1 MKENESEFREKHIQ
15 KFIPEPLQGKVS
27 SDTVYDNQSIE
38 KILNT
43 FPDYISKKI
52 TYFRHFYQIRNNR
65 HDMNIHYIL
74 ESSYASEEIIDLA
87 EKYLLTCAKNMYLY
101 EDNNILADTTA
112 ALSGQE
118 LEILQ
123 NRLESDNITAYSAY
137 TVEDAMS
144 ENEIVSSFP
153 EYISDKV
160 SFFRQFREDRNIQR
174 HDFNAEYE
182 VTDVEVSDNIAHVSL
197 YEGISF
203 YYDDSDQETFC
214 GTIYDVSLFKNGS
227 QWIIYDV
234 MSNDSFDQTYRT
246 GGFDYEAEIA
256 QANLVTQEILAAEA
270 SPDYKVESQ
279 FEALQIAAEQPSTAQ
294 VQAASTDYITY
305 DAYNAACYAMTYTT
319 SKNLGLY
326 QTKAYYNKNFVNYAQ
341 YYDNNGDG
349 IMDGDGG
356 DCQNFVSQC
365 IWAGFGGSDDATG
378 IKGLLEPMDCDGP
391 NVWYGGGSSEPHSSS
406 WTAPSA
412 FNTYIENS
420 KNGTGAR
427 VQATTIGT
435 FNTTLNLASIQVGDE
450 IIVNNGGHA
459 IFIVDV
465 TGASYD
471 NIYYCAHTADKKR
484 AKLGDY
490 VSDPRG
496 KIIRPQ
502 KFYFSDQTADGG
514 NHTYSSV
521 PGQYGFDS
529 TCNTCGY
536 CRLRLETIACNP
548 IPVGTTLPLTCYA
561 SHTAYRMATKVE
573 FASTGE
579 YTWLGEET
587 LTSIYKRDYT
597 FNKVGLYYV
606 TFCARDRN
614 PDYYGSANTK
624 QVSYTIAIR
633 TY

>member
-1 MKENESEFREKHIQ
+1 MKRKLTAIILLLGIMISLPSFAFDYTEEK
-15 KFIPEPLQGKVS
+15 
-27 SDTVYDNQSIE
+27 
-38 KILNT
+38 
-43 FPDYISKKI
+43 
-52 TYFRHFYQIRNNR
+52 
-65 HDMNIHYIL
+65 
-74 ESSYASEEIIDLA
+74 EIIDLA
-87 EKYLLTCAKNMYLY
+87 EKYLLACAENMYLY
-101 EDNNILADTTA
+101 EDNDILTDTTA
-112 ALSGQE
+112 VLSKQE
-118 LEILQ
+118 MDTLQ
-123 NRLESDNITAYSAY
+123 NKLKADSVAAYSAY
-137 TVEDAMS
+137 TTIEDTVRTD
-144 ENEIVSSFP
+144 ELVNSFP
-153 EYISDKV
+153 GYISEKV
-160 SFFRQFREDRNIQR
+160 SFFRQFREDRDIQR
-174 HDFNAEYE
+174 HDFNAEYK

-203 YYDDSDQETFC
+203 YYDDSDQETFA
-214 GTIYDVSLFKNGS
+214 GTAYDVSLFKNGS
-227 QWIIYDV
+227 QWIIFDV

-256 QANLVTQEILAAEA
+256 DANQVTQEIRTATA

-279 FEALQIAAEQPSTAQ
+279 FEALKSTAAQ
-294 VQAASTDYITY
+294 QSIVQAQAAGADYITY

-319 SKNLGLY
+319 SKDISN
-326 QTKAYYNKNFVNYAQ
+326 TSDYYNHTFVAYPPTV
-341 YYDNNGDG
+341 
-349 IMDGDGG
+349 G
-356 DCQNFVSQC
+356 DCQNFASQC

-391 NVWYGGGSSEPHSSS
+391 DVWYGGGNSEPHSSS
-406 WTAPSA
+406 WTAPNN

-435 FNTTLNLASIQVGDE
+435 FNTTLVASNIKVGDE
-450 IIVNNGGHA
+450 IIVDNGGHA

-465 TGASYD
+465 TGSD
-471 NIYYCAHTADKKR
+471 LKNVYYCAHTVDQKH

-490 VSDPRG
+490 AATPKG

-502 KFYFSDQTADGG
+502 KYYFSDQTADGG

-529 TCNTCGY
+529 TCNTCSY
-536 CRLRLETIACNP
+536 CRLRLETIACEP
-548 IPVGTTLPLTCYA
+548 IRVETTLPLACYA
-561 SHTAYRMATKVE
+561 SQIAYRMAAKVE

-587 LTSIYKRDYT
+587 LTSIYKRDYK
-597 FNKVGLYYV
+597 FDKVGLYYV